1 MVHTNDAFAAAAGRA
16 RSSLLARDA
25 TDHVDGGGCV
35 SWLLWFVANDLR
47 ARCTTRELV
56 FFLLQLLLVVVVKA
70 TRSATAPLP
79 TKSSLND
86 ADGGGGGW
94 DDGGQQHQ

>member
-56 FFLLQLLLVVVVKA
+56 FFLLQLLLVVVKA